1 MRPRVGDLVKRK
13 QPLSPYSDPERNNRL
28 SGNSLGIVLGCKMGG
43 RNPRHLVAT
52 VLYPEMGKEY
62 DIAVSL
68 IEVVND
74 RR

>member
-13 QPLSPYSDPERNNRL
+13 IPLKPYRDDLPHAADT
-28 SGNSLGIVLGCKMGG
+28 NSLGIVLGCKMGG
-43 RNPRHLVAT
+43 SNPRHVVAT

-62 DIAVSL
+62 DIAASL
-68 IEVVND
+68 IEVVSE